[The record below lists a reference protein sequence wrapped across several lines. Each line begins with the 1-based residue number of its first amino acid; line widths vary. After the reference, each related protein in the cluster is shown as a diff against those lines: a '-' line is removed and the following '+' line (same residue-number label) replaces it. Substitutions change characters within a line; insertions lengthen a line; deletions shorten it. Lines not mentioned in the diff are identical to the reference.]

1 MHKNAQKC
9 LIIFCRGANLASG
22 IEIGKNMCYNDCDA
36 DKIFLRRKV
45 SNTALKEGTDGK
57 PFRMRAYHQAVW
69 QVQGAGRR
77 HVFGA

>member
-1 MHKNAQKC
+1 M
-9 LIIFCRGANLASG
+9 ASG
-22 IEIGKNMCYNDCDA
+22 IEIGKNMCYNDYDA

-45 SNTALKEGTDGK
+45 SNTALKEGTDGEH
-57 PFRMRAYHQAVW
+57 FRMQAYHQAVW